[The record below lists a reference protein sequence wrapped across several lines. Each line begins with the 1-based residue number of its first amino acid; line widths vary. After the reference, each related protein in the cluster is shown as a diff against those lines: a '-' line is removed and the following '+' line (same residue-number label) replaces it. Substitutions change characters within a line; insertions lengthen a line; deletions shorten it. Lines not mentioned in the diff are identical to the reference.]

1 MGIGVTFGIIGV
13 AKTFVP
19 LFFGP
24 GYEPVVN
31 LLYILSPLVLIIG
44 VSGSLSSQYYTP
56 VGKRNKISKFLIT
69 GSVINLI
76 LNLSLIPSFGAIGA
90 TIASLVAETVI
101 TTLFIINS
109 DGFYSFKM
117 LFRIGW
123 KKIKI
128 QNCIRV
134 MKNLV
139 YRCNSGF

>member
-56 VGKRNKISKFLIT
+56 VGKRNKISKFLIS

-76 LNLSLIPSFGAIGA
+76 LNLSLIPSFGAVGA

-101 TTLFIINS
+101 TTLFITQQVQKLYTEAS
-109 DGFYSFKM
+109 LGTSRWCRKTAQEA
-117 LFRIGW
+117 LPLP
-123 KKIKI
+123 
-128 QNCIRV
+128 CASSSCCE
-134 MKNLV
+134 L
-139 YRCNSGF
+139 

>member
-56 VGKRNKISKFLIT
+56 VGKRNKISK
-69 GSVINLI
+69 
-76 LNLSLIPSFGAIGA
+76 
-90 TIASLVAETVI
+90 
-101 TTLFIINS
+101 
-109 DGFYSFKM
+109 
-117 LFRIGW
+117 
-123 KKIKI
+123 
-128 QNCIRV
+128 
-134 MKNLV
+134 
-139 YRCNSGF
+139 